1 MSLQKPF
8 AGFGLGLTNNPE
20 LVEGYVCPKSETVG
34 RAAGARP
41 LLMWGAFLY
50 FYTDVK
56 NATISPYSVRE
67 HPSQYLLCFPS
78 PIYQKPYAPAY
89 SLQEIH

>member
-34 RAAGARP
+34 
-41 LLMWGAFLY
+41 
-50 FYTDVK
+50 
-56 NATISPYSVRE
+56 
-67 HPSQYLLCFPS
+67 
-78 PIYQKPYAPAY
+78 
-89 SLQEIH
+89 